1 MEERRGGARRQCVAA
16 GGLKRHP
23 AGVSSSPHKDADA
36 VLGGGG
42 DSMCDEDKGEETLEP
57 GSRAPGADPRTTMT
71 DGNLRPNTCII
82 CWESCASCGAHRI
95 W

>member
-1 MEERRGGARRQCVAA
+1 LNRLPYHACLPSALSEEADGPDAGMEERRGGARRRCVAA

-42 DSMCDEDKGEETLEP
+42 DSMCDETRGRKPWSPVQGLLGQIP
-57 GSRAPGADPRTTMT
+57 AQR
-71 DGNLRPNTCII
+71 
-82 CWESCASCGAHRI
+82 
-95 W
+95 